1 MARTKRTLNE
11 INREIAKLQAEADQ
25 IREAERAE
33 VVAKIKEAVDF
44 YGITATD
51 IGFSASGAR
60 ARKAKGSVRSK
71 AGAAT
76 RVKYKDD
83 TGRTW
88 SGRGRKPQWFI
99 DALAGGKT
107 EAELRA

>member
-25 IREAERAE
+25 IRDAERAE

-44 YGITATD
+44 YGITAAD
-51 IGFSASGAR
+51 IGFSASSAR
-60 ARKAKGSVRSK
+60 ARKAKRSVRSK
-71 AGAAT
+71 AVAAT

-88 SGRGRKPQWFI
+88 SGHGRKPQWFI

>member
-33 VVAKIKEAVDF
+33 VVAKIREAVDF
-44 YGITATD
+44 YGITAAD
-51 IGFSASGAR
+51 IGLSASGAR
-60 ARKAKGSVRSK
+60 ARKTKGSVRSK

-88 SGRGRKPQWFI
+88 SGHGRKPQWFI